1 MKGICWRKGVK
12 EAVKEI
18 SGGTRL
24 LFLFF
29 HRPECEGSRKTIDE
43 VLMDR
48 SVIDLIERETAP
60 VMINADES
68 VDLAKRYR
76 VDWTPTFVIADESG
90 NELERWV
97 GYLPAK
103 DFMAQMILS
112 KGLAAFHL
120 ERFAEAEGEFEKL
133 ITDYPDSELVPEAEY
148 FLGVASFKEKGDTY
162 RLTMACHTLIG
173 KYPDRQWTK
182 RCSPWSHT
190 ILDSVRPFVGY
201 NGGGGPGTY

>member
-12 EAVKEI
+12 KAVKEI

-60 VMINADES
+60 VMINAAES
-68 VDLAKRYR
+68 VDLVKKYR
-76 VDWTPTFVIADESG
+76 VDWTPTFVIADERG

-97 GYLPAK
+97 GYLPTK
-103 DFMAQMILS
+103 DFMAQMTLS

-120 ERFAEAEGEFEKL
+120 ERFSEAEREFEML
-133 ITDYPDSELVPEAEY
+133 IEDYPDSELVPEAEY
-148 FLGVASFKEKGDTY
+148 FLGVAGFKKNGESD
-162 RLTMACHTLIG
+162 RLFRACHTLIDR
-173 KYPDRQWTK
+173 YPDSQWTK
-182 RCSPWSHT
+182 RCSPWSHMIT
-190 ILDSVRPFVGY
+190 ESRRTFVGY
-201 NGGGGPGTY
+201 DGGGGPGTY